1 LVIAERTS
9 EIVLSDYLSPDLIT
23 FLDVDSRKMALLE
36 MHQLLIS
43 HKFVADSSDFID
55 ALIKREEIVSTGIGM
70 GVAIPH
76 AKLDSI
82 DDFFIA
88 IGISRD
94 HGIEWDSLDAIPVRL
109 IFMIG
114 GPPDRQDDYL
124 KLLSALTTL
133 IRDEQRRKEMI
144 LAKRPQDIIS
154 LLS

>member
-1 LVIAERTS
+1 MVIAERTS